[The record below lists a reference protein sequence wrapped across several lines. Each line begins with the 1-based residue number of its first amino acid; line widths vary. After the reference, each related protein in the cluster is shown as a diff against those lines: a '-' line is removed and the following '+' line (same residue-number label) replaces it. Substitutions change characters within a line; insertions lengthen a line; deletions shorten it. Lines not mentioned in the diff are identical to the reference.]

1 MKRLASILVALVL
14 VLAVFV
20 TPAHAIPAKFKGCL
34 TVKQDGVT
42 YMLYKRCAIVRKT
55 PNQKRVVI
63 PNTIKV
69 KGKTYCVR
77 SVWDHTFECTPK
89 LRVVDLKATNLE
101 CIEDPA
107 IFDNRNIKVIAH
119 DKMTYKWLKRNH
131 VNVTYKH

>member
-1 MKRLASILVALVL
+1 MKRFASILATITLVF
-14 VLAVFV
+14 AMFT
-20 TPAHAIPAKFKGCL
+20 TPAHAIPAKFKECPS
-34 TVKQDGVT
+34 VKQNGIT
-42 YMLYKRCAIVRKT
+42 FMLYKRCAIVRKT

-89 LRVVDLKATNLE
+89 LRVVDLKAINLE
-101 CIEDPA
+101 AIEDPA
-107 IFDNRNIKVIAH
+107 IFTNHKIKVIAH

>member
-1 MKRLASILVALVL
+1 MKRLASIFVTLVL

-20 TPAHAIPAKFKGCL
+20 TPAHAIPAKFKGCP
-34 TVKQDGVT
+34 TVKQNGIT

-69 KGKTYCVR
+69 KGKTYGVR
-77 SVWDHTFECTPK
+77 AIWDHTFECTPK
-89 LRVVDLKATNLE
+89 LRIVDLRATDLE

-107 IFDNRNIKVIAH
+107 IFENHNIKVIAH
-119 DKMTYKWLKRNH
+119 DTFTYKWLKRNH

>member
-1 MKRLASILVALVL
+1 MKRFASILVTLVL

-20 TPAHAIPAKFKGCL
+20 TPAHAIPAKFKGYPM
-34 TVKQDGVT
+34 VKQEGIT

-55 PNQKRVVI
+55 PNQKRVTI

-69 KGKTYCVR
+69 KGKTYNVR
-77 SVWDHTFECTPK
+77 SVWDRTFECTPK
-89 LRVVDLKATNLE
+89 LRVVDLKATDLE

-107 IFDNRNIKVIAH
+107 IFTNRKIKVIAH

>member
-1 MKRLASILVALVL
+1 MKRFASIFVVITL
-14 VLAVFV
+14 VLAVFT
-20 TPAHAIPAKFKGCL
+20 TPAHAIPAKFKGCP
-34 TVKQDGVT
+34 TVKQNGIT
-42 YMLYKRCAIVRKT
+42 FMLYKRSAIVRKT

-77 SVWDHTFECTPK
+77 SVWDHTFEMTPK

-107 IFDNRNIKVIAH
+107 IFDNHNIKVIAH
-119 DKMTYKWLKRNH
+119 DAFTYKWLKRNH
-131 VNVTYKH
+131 VNVTFKR